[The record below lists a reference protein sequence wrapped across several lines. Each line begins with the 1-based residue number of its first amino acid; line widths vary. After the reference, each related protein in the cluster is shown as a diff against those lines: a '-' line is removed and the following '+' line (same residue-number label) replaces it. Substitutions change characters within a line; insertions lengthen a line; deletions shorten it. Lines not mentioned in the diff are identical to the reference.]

1 MKKIIIPVIL
11 FVIIIIGVSCFMFY
25 SKTKNVEEVT
35 NENVVDTKTNIETDN
50 NVTKSSEDKINE
62 IENSNELTNSSA
74 IKESKSEEKK
84 EEKKS
89 EGNKNNN
96 IKQNTTVVEEPKSED
111 KKTAW
116 DELGLSEYD
125 YYHKPMWN
133 WQRIDFSIDEY
144 KTEQK
149 LDFDIEADGG
159 IKVENSQKLIQ
170 AGVDIIV
177 AGTAILESN
186 DYAETIKKLR

>member
-11 FVIIIIGVSCFMFY
+11 FVIIIIGVSCFMFN
-25 SKTKNVEEVT
+25 SKTKNIEEVT
-35 NENVVDTKTNIETDN
+35 NENVVDTKTNIETDK
-50 NVTKSSEDKINE
+50 NVTESSDEKINE
-62 IENSNELTNSSA
+62 IENSDELTNSSA

-89 EGNKNNN
+89 EENKNNN

-116 DELGLSEYD
+116 DELGISEYD

-149 LDFDIEADGG
+149 TKEACISKGNEYFEQG
-159 IKVENSQKLIQ
+159 IGYSCSSVTSY
-170 AGVDIIV
+170 
-177 AGTAILESN
+177 AGTYLGEMLK
-186 DYAETIKKLR
+186 TF

>member
-25 SKTKNVEEVT
+25 SKTKNIEEVT
-35 NENVVDTKTNIETDN
+35 NENVVGTKTNIETDK
-50 NVTKSSEDKINE
+50 NVTESSDEKINE
-62 IENSNELTNSSA
+62 IENSDELTNSSA

-89 EGNKNNN
+89 EENKNNN

-116 DELGLSEYD
+116 DELGISEYD

-149 LDFDIEADGG
+149 TKEACISKGNEYFEQG
-159 IKVENSQKLIQ
+159 IGYSCSSVTSY
-170 AGVDIIV
+170 
-177 AGTAILESN
+177 AGTYLGEMLK
-186 DYAETIKKLR
+186 TF

>member
-35 NENVVDTKTNIETDN
+35 NENVVDTKTNVETDN
-50 NVTKSSEDKINE
+50 NVTESSDDKINE

-89 EGNKNNN
+89 EENKNNN

-116 DELGLSEYD
+116 DELGISEYD

-149 LDFDIEADGG
+149 TKEACISKGNEYFEQG
-159 IKVENSQKLIQ
+159 IGYSCSSVTSY
-170 AGVDIIV
+170 
-177 AGTAILESN
+177 AGTYLGEMLK
-186 DYAETIKKLR
+186 TF

>member
-62 IENSNELTNSSA
+62 IENSNELTNSST

-149 LDFDIEADGG
+149 TKEACISKGNEYFEQG
-159 IKVENSQKLIQ
+159 IGYSCSSVTSY
-170 AGVDIIV
+170 
-177 AGTAILESN
+177 AGTYLGEMLK
-186 DYAETIKKLR
+186 TF

>member
-25 SKTKNVEEVT
+25 SKTKNIEEVT
-35 NENVVDTKTNIETDN
+35 NENVVDTKTNIETDK
-50 NVTKSSEDKINE
+50 NVTESSDEKINE
-62 IENSNELTNSSA
+62 IENSDELTNSSA

-89 EGNKNNN
+89 EENKNNN

-116 DELGLSEYD
+116 DELGISEYD

-133 WQRIDFSIDEY
+133 WQRIDFSIDKY

-149 LDFDIEADGG
+149 TKEACISKGNEYFEQG
-159 IKVENSQKLIQ
+159 IGYSCSSVTSY
-170 AGVDIIV
+170 
-177 AGTAILESN
+177 AGTYLGEMLK
-186 DYAETIKKLR
+186 TF

>member
-25 SKTKNVEEVT
+25 SKTKNIEEVT
-35 NENVVDTKTNIETDN
+35 NENVVDTKTNIETDK
-50 NVTKSSEDKINE
+50 NVTESSDEKINE
-62 IENSNELTNSSA
+62 IKNSDELTNSSA

-89 EGNKNNN
+89 EENKNNN

-111 KKTAW
+111 KKNAW
-116 DELGLSEYD
+116 DELGISEYD
-125 YYHKPMWN
+125 YYHKPMWS
-133 WQRIDFSIDEY
+133 WQRIDYSIDEY

-149 LDFDIEADGG
+149 TKEACLSKGDEYFKQG
-159 IKVENSQKLIQ
+159 IGYSCTSVNSY
-170 AGVDIIV
+170 
-177 AGTAILESN
+177 AGTYLGEMLK
-186 DYAETIKKLR
+186 TF

>member
-25 SKTKNVEEVT
+25 SKTKNIEEVT
-35 NENVVDTKTNIETDN
+35 NENVVDTKTNIETDK
-50 NVTKSSEDKINE
+50 NVTESSDKKINE
-62 IENSNELTNSSA
+62 IENSDELTNSSA

-89 EGNKNNN
+89 EENKNNN
-96 IKQNTTVVEEPKSED
+96 IKQNTTVVEKPKSED

-116 DELGLSEYD
+116 DELGISEYD

-149 LDFDIEADGG
+149 TKEACISKGNEYFEQG
-159 IKVENSQKLIQ
+159 IGYSCSSVTSY
-170 AGVDIIV
+170 
-177 AGTAILESN
+177 AGTYLGEMLK
-186 DYAETIKKLR
+186 TF

>member
-11 FVIIIIGVSCFMFY
+11 FVIIIIGVSCFMLY
-25 SKTKNVEEVT
+25 SKAKNVEEVT
-35 NENVVDTKTNIETDN
+35 NENVVDTKTNIETDKT
-50 NVTKSSEDKINE
+50 VTESSDKKFNE
-62 IENSNELTNSSA
+62 IENTNELTNSSA

-89 EGNKNNN
+89 EENKNNN
-96 IKQNTTVVEEPKSED
+96 IKQNTTVVEEPKSEN

-116 DELGLSEYD
+116 DELGISEYD

-149 LDFDIEADGG
+149 TKEACISKGNEYFEQG
-159 IKVENSQKLIQ
+159 IGYSCSSVTSY
-170 AGVDIIV
+170 
-177 AGTAILESN
+177 AGTYLGEMLK
-186 DYAETIKKLR
+186 TF

>member
-1 MKKIIIPVIL
+1 MKKIIIPVIV

-50 NVTKSSEDKINE
+50 NVTESSEDKINE

-89 EGNKNNN
+89 EENKNNN

-116 DELGLSEYD
+116 DELGISEYD
-125 YYHKPMWN
+125 YYHKPIWN
-133 WQRIDFSIDEY
+133 WQRINFSIDEY

-149 LDFDIEADGG
+149 TKEACISKGNEYFEQG
-159 IKVENSQKLIQ
+159 IGYSCSSVTSY
-170 AGVDIIV
+170 
-177 AGTAILESN
+177 AGTYLGEMLK
-186 DYAETIKKLR
+186 TF

>member
-111 KKTAW
+111 KKTEW

-149 LDFDIEADGG
+149 TKEACISKGNEYFEQG
-159 IKVENSQKLIQ
+159 IGYSCSSVTSY
-170 AGVDIIV
+170 
-177 AGTAILESN
+177 AGTYLGEMLK
-186 DYAETIKKLR
+186 TF

>member
-50 NVTKSSEDKINE
+50 NVTESSEDKINE
-62 IENSNELTNSSA
+62 IDNSNELTNSSA

-89 EGNKNNN
+89 EENKNNN
-96 IKQNTTVVEEPKSED
+96 IKQNTTVIEEPKSED

-116 DELGLSEYD
+116 DELGISEYD

-149 LDFDIEADGG
+149 TKEACISKGNEYFEQG
-159 IKVENSQKLIQ
+159 IGYSCSSVTSY
-170 AGVDIIV
+170 
-177 AGTAILESN
+177 AGTYLGEMLK
-186 DYAETIKKLR
+186 TF

>member
-25 SKTKNVEEVT
+25 SKTKNIEEVT

-149 LDFDIEADGG
+149 TKEACISKGNEYFEQG
-159 IKVENSQKLIQ
+159 IGYSCSSVTSY
-170 AGVDIIV
+170 
-177 AGTAILESN
+177 AGTYLGEMLK
-186 DYAETIKKLR
+186 TF

>member
-25 SKTKNVEEVT
+25 SKTKNVEEVA

-50 NVTKSSEDKINE
+50 NVTESSEDKINE
-62 IENSNELTNSSA
+62 IENSNELTNSST

-116 DELGLSEYD
+116 DELGISEYD

-149 LDFDIEADGG
+149 TKEACISKGNEYIEQG
-159 IKVENSQKLIQ
+159 IGYSCSSVTSY
-170 AGVDIIV
+170 
-177 AGTAILESN
+177 AGTYLGEMLK
-186 DYAETIKKLR
+186 TF

>member
-11 FVIIIIGVSCFMFY
+11 FVIIIIGVSYFMFY
-25 SKTKNVEEVT
+25 SKTKNIEEVT
-35 NENVVDTKTNIETDN
+35 NENVVDTKTNIETDK
-50 NVTKSSEDKINE
+50 NVTESSDEKINE
-62 IENSNELTNSSA
+62 IKNSDELTNSSA

-89 EGNKNNN
+89 EENKNNN

-116 DELGLSEYD
+116 NELGISEYD

-149 LDFDIEADGG
+149 TKEACISKGNEYFEQG
-159 IKVENSQKLIQ
+159 IGYSCSSVTSY
-170 AGVDIIV
+170 
-177 AGTAILESN
+177 AGTYLGEMLK
-186 DYAETIKKLR
+186 TF

>member
-50 NVTKSSEDKINE
+50 NVTESSEDKINE

-89 EGNKNNN
+89 EENKNNN

-149 LDFDIEADGG
+149 TKEACISKGNEYFEQG
-159 IKVENSQKLIQ
+159 IGYSCSSVTSY
-170 AGVDIIV
+170 
-177 AGTAILESN
+177 AGTYLGEMLK
-186 DYAETIKKLR
+186 TF

>member
-25 SKTKNVEEVT
+25 SKTKNIEEVT
-35 NENVVDTKTNIETDN
+35 NENVVDTNTNIETN
-50 NVTKSSEDKINE
+50 KGVTESSDEDQETKE
-62 IENSNELTNSSA
+62 TENSNDLTNSST
-74 IKESKSEEKK
+74 IKESKSEENK
-84 EEKKS
+84 ENKKS
-89 EGNKNNN
+89 EENKSNNN

-111 KKTAW
+111 RKTAW

-149 LDFDIEADGG
+149 TKEACISKGNEYFEQG
-159 IKVENSQKLIQ
+159 IGYSCSSVTSY
-170 AGVDIIV
+170 
-177 AGTAILESN
+177 AGTYLGEMLK
-186 DYAETIKKLR
+186 TF

>member
-149 LDFDIEADGG
+149 TKEACISKGNEYFEQG
-159 IKVENSQKLIQ
+159 IGYSCSSVTSY
-170 AGVDIIV
+170 
-177 AGTAILESN
+177 AGTYLGEMLK
-186 DYAETIKKLR
+186 TF

>member
-35 NENVVDTKTNIETDN
+35 NENVVNTKTNIETDN
-50 NVTKSSEDKINE
+50 NVTESSEDKINE

-89 EGNKNNN
+89 EENKNNN

-116 DELGLSEYD
+116 DELGISEYD
-125 YYHKPMWN
+125 YYHKPIWN

-149 LDFDIEADGG
+149 TKEACISKGNEYFEQG
-159 IKVENSQKLIQ
+159 IGYSCSSVTSY
-170 AGVDIIV
+170 
-177 AGTAILESN
+177 AGTYLGEMLK
-186 DYAETIKKLR
+186 TF

>member
-25 SKTKNVEEVT
+25 SKTKNVEEVA

-50 NVTKSSEDKINE
+50 NVTESSEDKINE
-62 IENSNELTNSSA
+62 IENSNELTNSST

-111 KKTAW
+111 KKTTW
-116 DELGLSEYD
+116 DELGISEYD

-149 LDFDIEADGG
+149 TKEACISKGNEYFEQG
-159 IKVENSQKLIQ
+159 IGYSCSSVTSY
-170 AGVDIIV
+170 
-177 AGTAILESN
+177 AGTYLGEMLK
-186 DYAETIKKLR
+186 TF

>member
-1 MKKIIIPVIL
+1 
-11 FVIIIIGVSCFMFY
+11 MFY
-25 SKTKNVEEVT
+25 SKTKNIEEVT
-35 NENVVDTKTNIETDN
+35 NENVVDTKTNIETDK
-50 NVTKSSEDKINE
+50 NVTESSDEKINE

-74 IKESKSEEKK
+74 IKEAKSEEKK

-89 EGNKNNN
+89 EENKNNN

-116 DELGLSEYD
+116 DELGISEYD

-149 LDFDIEADGG
+149 TKEACISKGNEYFEQG
-159 IKVENSQKLIQ
+159 IGYSCSSITSY
-170 AGVDIIV
+170 
-177 AGTAILESN
+177 AGTYLGEMLK
-186 DYAETIKKLR
+186 TF

>member
-50 NVTKSSEDKINE
+50 NVTESSEDKINE

-96 IKQNTTVVEEPKSED
+96 IKQNTIVVEEPKSED
-111 KKTAW
+111 RKTAW

-149 LDFDIEADGG
+149 TKEACISKGNEYFEQG
-159 IKVENSQKLIQ
+159 IGYSCSSVTSY
-170 AGVDIIV
+170 
-177 AGTAILESN
+177 AGTYLGEMLK
-186 DYAETIKKLR
+186 TF

>member
-25 SKTKNVEEVT
+25 SKTKNVEEVA

-50 NVTKSSEDKINE
+50 NVTESSEDKINE
-62 IENSNELTNSSA
+62 IENSNESTNSST

-116 DELGLSEYD
+116 DELGISEYD

-149 LDFDIEADGG
+149 TKEACISKGNEYFEQG
-159 IKVENSQKLIQ
+159 IGYSCSSVTSY
-170 AGVDIIV
+170 
-177 AGTAILESN
+177 AGTYLGEMLK
-186 DYAETIKKLR
+186 TF

>member
-11 FVIIIIGVSCFMFY
+11 FVIIIIGVSCFMFS

-50 NVTKSSEDKINE
+50 NVTESSEDKINE
-62 IENSNELTNSSA
+62 IDNSNELTNSSA

-89 EGNKNNN
+89 EENKNNN
-96 IKQNTTVVEEPKSED
+96 IKQNTTVIEEPKSED

-116 DELGLSEYD
+116 DELGISEYD

-149 LDFDIEADGG
+149 TKEACISKGNEYFEQG
-159 IKVENSQKLIQ
+159 IGYSCSSVTSY
-170 AGVDIIV
+170 
-177 AGTAILESN
+177 AGTYLGEMLK
-186 DYAETIKKLR
+186 TF

>member
-25 SKTKNVEEVT
+25 SKTKNIEEVT
-35 NENVVDTKTNIETDN
+35 NENVVDTKTNIETDK
-50 NVTKSSEDKINE
+50 NVTESSDEKINE
-62 IENSNELTNSSA
+62 IENSDELTNSSA

-89 EGNKNNN
+89 EENKNNN

-116 DELGLSEYD
+116 DELGISEYD

-149 LDFDIEADGG
+149 TKEACISKGNEYFEQG
-159 IKVENSQKLIQ
+159 IGYSCSTVTSY
-170 AGVDIIV
+170 
-177 AGTAILESN
+177 AGTYLGEMLK
-186 DYAETIKKLR
+186 TF

>member
-25 SKTKNVEEVT
+25 SKTKNVEEVA

-50 NVTKSSEDKINE
+50 NVTESSEDKINE
-62 IENSNELTNSSA
+62 IENSNELTNSST

-96 IKQNTTVVEEPKSED
+96 IKQNTIVVEEPKSED
-111 KKTAW
+111 RKTAW

-149 LDFDIEADGG
+149 TKEACISKGNEYFEQG
-159 IKVENSQKLIQ
+159 IGYSCSSVTSY
-170 AGVDIIV
+170 
-177 AGTAILESN
+177 AGTYLGEMLK
-186 DYAETIKKLR
+186 TF

>member
-50 NVTKSSEDKINE
+50 NDTESSEDKINE

-89 EGNKNNN
+89 EENN
-96 IKQNTTVVEEPKSED
+96 IKQNTTDVEEPKSED

-116 DELGLSEYD
+116 DELGISEYD

-149 LDFDIEADGG
+149 TKEACISKGNEYFEQG
-159 IKVENSQKLIQ
+159 IGYSCSSVTSY
-170 AGVDIIV
+170 
-177 AGTAILESN
+177 AGTYLGEMLK
-186 DYAETIKKLR
+186 TF

>member
-25 SKTKNVEEVT
+25 TKTKNIEEVT
-35 NENVVDTKTNIETDN
+35 NENVVDTKTNIETDK
-50 NVTKSSEDKINE
+50 NVTESSDEKINE
-62 IENSNELTNSSA
+62 IENSDELTNSSA

-89 EGNKNNN
+89 EENNNNN

-116 DELGLSEYD
+116 DELGISEYD

-149 LDFDIEADGG
+149 TKEACISKGNEYFEQG
-159 IKVENSQKLIQ
+159 IGYSCSSVTSY
-170 AGVDIIV
+170 
-177 AGTAILESN
+177 AGTYLGEMLK
-186 DYAETIKKLR
+186 TF

>member
-50 NVTKSSEDKINE
+50 NVTESSEDKINE

-89 EGNKNNN
+89 EENN
-96 IKQNTTVVEEPKSED
+96 IKQNTTDVEEPKSED

-116 DELGLSEYD
+116 DELGISEYD

-149 LDFDIEADGG
+149 TKEACISKGNEYFEQG
-159 IKVENSQKLIQ
+159 IGYSCSSVTSY
-170 AGVDIIV
+170 
-177 AGTAILESN
+177 AGTYLGEMLK
-186 DYAETIKKLR
+186 TF

>member
-25 SKTKNVEEVT
+25 SKNKNVEEVT

-50 NVTKSSEDKINE
+50 NVTESSDEKINE

-74 IKESKSEEKK
+74 IKESKSAEKK

-89 EGNKNNN
+89 EENKNNN
-96 IKQNTTVVEEPKSED
+96 IKQNTTIVEEPKSED

-116 DELGLSEYD
+116 DELGISEYD

-149 LDFDIEADGG
+149 TKEACISKGNEYFEQG
-159 IKVENSQKLIQ
+159 IGYSCSSVTSY
-170 AGVDIIV
+170 
-177 AGTAILESN
+177 AGTYLGEMLK
-186 DYAETIKKLR
+186 TF

>member
-25 SKTKNVEEVT
+25 SKTKNIEEVT
-35 NENVVDTKTNIETDN
+35 NENVVDTKTNIETDK
-50 NVTKSSEDKINE
+50 NVTESSDEKINE
-62 IENSNELTNSSA
+62 IEISDELTNSSA

-89 EGNKNNN
+89 EENKNNN

-116 DELGLSEYD
+116 DELGISEYD

-149 LDFDIEADGG
+149 TKEACISKGNEYFEQG
-159 IKVENSQKLIQ
+159 TGYSCSSVTSY
-170 AGVDIIV
+170 
-177 AGTAILESN
+177 AGTYLGEMLK
-186 DYAETIKKLR
+186 TF

>member
-35 NENVVDTKTNIETDN
+35 KKNVVDTKTNIETDK
-50 NVTKSSEDKINE
+50 NVTESSDEKFNE

-89 EGNKNNN
+89 EENKNNN

-116 DELGLSEYD
+116 DELGISEYD
-125 YYHKPMWN
+125 YYHKPIWN

-149 LDFDIEADGG
+149 TKEACISKGNEYFEQG
-159 IKVENSQKLIQ
+159 IGYSCSSVTSY
-170 AGVDIIV
+170 
-177 AGTAILESN
+177 AGTYLGEMLK
-186 DYAETIKKLR
+186 TF